1 MFKKWKK
8 YFLKIGVNYYII
20 YYIMSIVDILWYID
34 LIYWLWNNSIFYY
47 LLNSKMLRKWYKLY
61 EMKVFL
67 ENNVFYLMVFLICF
81 SLKRVVIIVN
91 YK

>member
-20 YYIMSIVDILWYID
+20 YYIMNIVDFLWYID

-67 ENNVFYLMVFLICF
+67 
-81 SLKRVVIIVN
+81 
-91 YK
+91 